1 MKRKYYLI
9 DTENVGDKWFG
20 LMERMKKK
28 DRIVTFYTENHSKR
42 LEEFLLRQVN
52 NPRIIW
58 LECAVGN
65 NALDYQLVGVLAYLI
80 VKHPKASF
88 CIYSNDK
95 GFQKT
100 VDFWTSRGIQ
110 IIQKCPGQKKKE
122 KKKDKK
128 KTKQVKKNQGA
139 EIKTQSSKMQL
150 PKEKISSITCT
161 LGKKQ
166 EKLTEEQYV
175 DKIAESVPV
184 SNLNGWYC
192 ALTVILGQTA
202 GREWYQKF
210 RHDAKKREFLSK
222 CFTGDKYVR
231 GVSLT
236 ALVLHANHLDTGR
249 AQEAYRIIQSH
260 DYKDL
265 NAIKIDFDKFTAPK
279 AENNYYKM
287 LRPIIALL
295 KEL

>member
-1 MKRKYYLI
+1 LI
-9 DTENVGDKWFG
+9 DTENVGDRWFG
-20 LMERMKKK
+20 LMEKMKKK

-65 NALDYQLVGVLAYLI
+65 NALDYQLVGVLAYL
-80 VKHPKASF
+80 VAKHPKASF

-95 GFQKT
+95 GYQKT

-110 IIQKCPGQKKKE
+110 ISQKCPGQKKA
-122 KKKDKK
+122 KKKNKK
-128 KTKQVKKNQGA
+128 KMRQIKKSQET
-139 EIKTQSSKMQL
+139 EIKTQATKTQIT
-150 PKEKISSITCT
+150 KEKVLPENCT
-161 LGKKQ
+161 LGNKL
-166 EKLTEEQYV
+166 EKLTAEQYV
-175 DKIAESVPV
+175 DKIAGSVPV

-192 ALTVILGQTA
+192 ALTVILGQTE
-202 GREWYQKF
+202 GREWYQKI
-210 RHDAKKREFLSK
+210 RHDTHKREFLSK

-231 GVSLT
+231 GVNLT
-236 ALVLHANHLDTGR
+236 ALVLHANHLDADR
-249 AQEAYRIIQSH
+249 AQEAYQIIQSH

-265 NAIKIDFDKFTAPK
+265 NAIKIAFDKFMVPK
-279 AENNYYKM
+279 AQNKYYKV

>member
-110 IIQKCPGQKKKE
+110 IIQKCPVQKKKE

-139 EIKTQSSKMQL
+139 EIKTQSSKTQL

-161 LGKKQ
+161 LDKKQ

-210 RHDAKKREFLSK
+210 RHDVKKREFLSK

-249 AQEAYRIIQSH
+249 AQEAYQIIQSH

>member
-20 LMERMKKK
+20 LLEKMKKK
-28 DRIVTFYTENHSKR
+28 DRVVTFYTENHSKR

-58 LECAVGN
+58 LECTVGN
-65 NALDYQLVGVLAYLI
+65 NALDYQLIGVLAYLV

-88 CIYSNDK
+88 YIYSNDK
-95 GFQKT
+95 GYQKT

-110 IIQKCPGQKKKE
+110 ISQKCPSQKKKE

-128 KTKQVKKNQGA
+128 KTKQVKKNQGV
-139 EIKTQSSKMQL
+139 EIKTQGPRTQSSN
-150 PKEKISSITCT
+150 EKILSEKCT
-161 LGKKQ
+161 LGEKRK
-166 EKLTEEQYV
+166 KLTEEQYV
-175 DKIAESVPV
+175 NKIAGSVPV

-192 ALTVILGQTA
+192 ALTVILGQTT
-202 GREWYQKF
+202 GREWYQKI
-210 RHDAKKREFLSK
+210 RRDAQKREFLSK
-222 CFTGDKYVR
+222 CFTGDKHVR
-231 GVSLT
+231 GVNLIE
-236 ALVLHANHLDTGR
+236 LVLHANHLNAGR

-265 NAIKIDFDKFTAPK
+265 NAIKIDFDKFTEPK
-279 AENNYYKM
+279 AQNNYYKV
-287 LRPIIALL
+287 LRPIVTLL